1 MSKLLDFFKKGPGFA
16 VASSVLGGIGGIVG
30 ASKQIRGA
38 KKQIGRLQDQREQ
51 ALERFGG
58 IRDTVTSGYEN
69 YIERL
74 KDLPKLEIDRSLAD
88 SALQRARDRMIGAGG
103 GRVAGEEI
111 LREEARRTTA
121 NQIEAARAAVGDGA
135 GLLGA
140 ISLAGMSEAG
150 RMRQIDIQ
158 TQRQRERELLQ
169 AESALERGLITRAQ
183 FERQAELA
191 EFGAESR
198 RQRDLA
204 TGELSFAER
213 QGQLGFQEM
222 GIEKEY
228 DQAISA
234 QRAAINQAKASR
246 IQSIFGMASGAAG
259 AIGDFKRDQR
269 IMERFAPGVQKNEGV
284 DLSYGAKQALKL
296 LNTPEPLPLPQLQL
310 LPTIEQRSP
319 MPNFNLSSQMT
330 TQPMYMPSLGFQRLQ
345 NEFNMYGLQPRSLL
359 EVNSIPFDRQ
369 TVRDNFADYLNNPN
383 TIFGRN

>member
-296 LNTPEPLPLPQLQL
+296 IDTPEPLPLPQLQL

-319 MPNFNLSSQMT
+319 MPNFNLSSQLP
-330 TQPMYMPSLGFQRLQ
+330 QPMYTPSLGFQRLTNQ
-345 NEFNMYGLQPRSLL
+345 FNMFDLQPRSLL
-359 EVNSIPFDRQ
+359 EVNSIPLDRQ

>member
-284 DLSYGAKQALKL
+284 DLSYGAKQALSL
-296 LNTPEPLPLPQLQL
+296 LNTPKTSTLPQLQL

-319 MPNFNLSSQMT
+319 MPNFNLTS
-330 TQPMYMPSLGFQRLQ
+330 QRLPGLPVRSMGLQ
-345 NEFNMYGLQPRSLL
+345 RFMNEGFMYNLQPRSLL
-359 EVNSIPFDRQ
+359 EVNSIPLDRQ
-369 TVRDNFADYLNNPN
+369 TIRANFADYLNNPN
-383 TIFGRN
+383 TIFGGN

>member
-1 MSKLLDFFKKGPGFA
+1 MSAFLPIAG
-16 VASSVLGGIGGIVG
+16 SVLKGVG
-30 ASKQIRGA
+30 SLIAAGQVKRQA
-38 KKQIGRLQDQREQ
+38 KDQLSDLKSQRAR
-51 ALERFGG
+51 ALSQFGD
-58 IRDTVTSGYEN
+58 IEDTVTTGYQD
-69 YIERL
+69 YIAQL
-74 KDLPKLEIDRSLAD
+74 GTLPELQVDRSLAD
-88 SALQRARDRMIGAGG
+88 RALEQTRERMIGAGG
-103 GRVAGEEI
+103 GRVAGEEL

-121 NQIEAARAAVGDGA
+121 NQIEAARASVGDGA

-284 DLSYGAKQALKL
+284 DLSYGAKQALQL

-319 MPNFNLSSQMT
+319 MPNFNLRTQMT
-330 TQPMYMPSLGFQRLQ
+330 TQPMYTPSLGFQRLTNQ
-345 NEFNMYGLQPRSLL
+345 FNMFDLQPRSLL